1 MTHLQAFM
9 YVSVHGAFR
18 YGIMAPFRHPH
29 LDPPPPQP
37 QHHLQGIEDCDQLP
51 QRVPPHAQ
59 GHLAASAT
67 RNQIQRRRIDKPQQ
81 MATKVVVETL
91 RTAERRGGD
100 DTDAQL
106 CDTEQSLST
115 ESDSEELL
123 QSPAELTG
131 ASATANTARTKDNAT
146 NSNAPQSQAK
156 QVMVNKKQ
164 FKEEAG
170 KLNRASKPPAE
181 EQPSQTGSQVTF
193 IRNPI

>member
-1 MTHLQAFM
+1 MDLTHLQAFM
-9 YVSVHGAFR
+9 YIIVHGAFQ
-18 YGIMAPFRHPH
+18 YGITAPFRHLQ

-51 QRVPPHAQ
+51 QRVSPHA
-59 GHLAASAT
+59 LAASAT

-81 MATKVVVETL
+81 MATKVNVETL
-91 RTAERRGGD
+91 RTAEQRSGD

-115 ESDSEELL
+115 DTDSEELL

-131 ASATANTARTKDNAT
+131 AGANVNTAWTKNNAT
-146 NSNAPQSQAK
+146 NSNPQSQTK
-156 QVMVNKKQ
+156 QMKMNKKQ
-164 FKEEAG
+164 INEEAG

-181 EQPSQTGSQVTF
+181 EHPSQTGIQVTF
-193 IRNPI
+193 I